1 MAIAGKLDVSARFWA
16 GRFGFSLLAVI
27 LVASCSSSGPGA
39 PSGGSPTAT
48 QGSGAAAT
56 TGAQSSASGLTVVK
70 TFVLT
75 NGDGPVEIVVSVI
88 NRGNLPVKLGAA
100 ETFTLLAK
108 DGSQLATGKLV
119 PMPQYLAPGDNGYL
133 GGWTTDVAPAGIAN
147 VGAAEPHLSATEV
160 GAIPQSLTN
169 SQDTAIKAD
178 AANHAYATGSV
189 KNTGSAT
196 DATGIVCVV
205 LLDGSGNPLGWLEDD
220 HTLPGL
226 ASGGSATFRADA
238 PALPGSLVD
247 AVMLMSTYAFD
258 LESN

>member
-1 MAIAGKLDVSARFWA
+1 M
-16 GRFGFSLLAVI
+16 
-27 LVASCSSSGPGA
+27 ASCSSSGPGG

-48 QGSGAAAT
+48 QGSDFAAT
-56 TGAQSSASGLTVVK
+56 PGAQSSAAGLAVVK

-75 NGDGPVEIVVSVI
+75 NGNGPVEIVVSVI

-108 DGSQLATGKLV
+108 DGSDLATGKLV

-133 GGWTTDVAPAGIAN
+133 GGWTSDVAPADIAN

-160 GAIPQSLTN
+160 GAIPQSLTD

-178 AANHAYATGSV
+178 ANNHAYATGTV

-226 ASGGSATFRADA
+226 ASGGSATFHADA
-238 PALPGSLVD
+238 PALPASLIDTVR
-247 AVMLMSTYAFD
+247 LMSTYAFD

>member
-1 MAIAGKLDVSARFWA
+1 MRARCWA
-16 GRFGFSLLAVI
+16 GRFGSSLLAVI
-27 LVASCSSSGPGA
+27 LVASCSSSGSGG

-48 QGSGAAAT
+48 QGSDSAAT
-56 TGAQSSASGLTVVK
+56 PGAQSSAAGLAVVK

-75 NGDGPVEIVVSVI
+75 NGNGPVEIVVSVV
-88 NRGNLPVKLGAA
+88 NRGNLPVKLGAAA

-108 DGSQLATGKLV
+108 DGSDLATGKLV

-133 GGWTTDVAPAGIAN
+133 GGWTTDVAPADIAN
-147 VGAAEPHLSATEV
+147 VGTAEPHLSATEV
-160 GAIPQSLTN
+160 GAIPQSLTD

-178 AANHAYATGSV
+178 AANHAYATGTV

-220 HTLPGL
+220 HTLPGV

-238 PALPGSLVD
+238 PALPAWLVD